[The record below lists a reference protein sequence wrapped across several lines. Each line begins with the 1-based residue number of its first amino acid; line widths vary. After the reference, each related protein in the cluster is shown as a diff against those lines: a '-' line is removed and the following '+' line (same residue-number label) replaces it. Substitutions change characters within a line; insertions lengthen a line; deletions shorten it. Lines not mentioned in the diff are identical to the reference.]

1 MKAIAG
7 LVLVAWAL
15 ACAGSPAAL
24 AAYPDKP
31 IHLVVGFPPGSQP
44 DIVARLVALDLA
56 KALGAP
62 VVVENLAGAAGNIA
76 AEHVA
81 KAAPDGYTLGL
92 LSQTHIVVNPS
103 LYKLAYDPVRDF
115 APVTQVAVSP
125 NLLVVSSAV
134 PARTVGEL
142 VALAKAQPG
151 GLTFAS
157 SGSGSGTHMAAE
169 LFKSATAIDIRHV
182 PYKGVVAA
190 IPDLL
195 GDRVTLMFSPIPVV
209 LPLVREGKLRA
220 LAVTSLQRSRAV
232 PDVPTVVE
240 AGYPGFEATNWYG
253 LLAPAR
259 TPAAIVRMLHAQAVK
274 ALGRPELR
282 GKLNDLGLE
291 VIANS
296 PEQFA
301 AAIRSEIPKWRKLI
315 HDSGMKPE

>member
-1 MKAIAG
+1 MKGIAG
-7 LVLVAWAL
+7 LVLGLWAL
-15 ACAGSPAAL
+15 AAGSLPAL
-24 AAYPDKP
+24 AAYPEKP
-31 IHLVVGFPPGSQP
+31 IRLVVGFPPGSQP
-44 DIVARLVALDLA
+44 DIVARLLAQDLGQ
-56 KALGAP
+56 ALGAP
-62 VVVENLAGAAGNIA
+62 VVVENITGASGNIA
-76 AEHVA
+76 ADRVA

-103 LYKLAYDPVRDF
+103 LHKLPYDPVKDF

-125 NLLVVSSAV
+125 NLLVVSPAL
-134 PARTVGEL
+134 PARTAGEL

-151 GLTFAS
+151 ALTFAS

-169 LFKSATAIDIRHV
+169 LFKSATAVDIRHI

-195 GDRVTLMFSPIPVV
+195 ANRVSLMFSPIPVV

-220 LAVTSLQRSRAV
+220 LAVTSLRRSVAV
-232 PDVPTVVE
+232 PDVPTVAE

-259 TPAAIVRMLHAQAVK
+259 TPAAIVGTLHAEAVK
-274 ALGRPELR
+274 ALRRPELR
-282 GKLNDLGLE
+282 GKLENLGLD

-296 PEQFA
+296 PGQFA
-301 AAIRSEIPKWRKLI
+301 AAIESEIPKWRKLI
-315 HDSGMKPE
+315 HDSGMKPD

>member
-15 ACAGSPAAL
+15 ACAGSPAAR

-232 PDVPTVVE
+232 PDIPTVAE